1 MDGKKAFP
9 SIAAAL
15 GQVEVELASQAG
27 AIVGDWS
34 ADGSS
39 EEELQRVIGRLFAA
53 QGKLLRPALVL
64 LSAGLVRE
72 PRGRAAQD
80 TLVRLATAVELLHCA
95 SLVHDDI
102 IDGEPLRRGQP
113 TLNRRFGDHVAVL
126 AGDLLYA
133 RCFALLTS
141 LELPRW
147 EQHREIFALFS
158 RTTQLMCLGEIREQ
172 QVLASGARVGFEE
185 YLAIL
190 RHKTAELMSACCR
203 GGALAGGASRELA
216 AELAD
221 FGMSFG
227 LAFQLL
233 DDAADGD
240 APVDQGSDLR
250 AEAQAHLQRARR
262 LLDGLAAGPSRAELE
277 AACDLVLAAP

>member
-1 MDGKKAFP
+1 VDGKRVFP

-15 GQVEVELASQAG
+15 ERVEAELAVQAG
-27 AIVGDWS
+27 AIVADWGS
-34 ADGSS
+34 DGSPR
-39 EEELQRVIGRLFAA
+39 EDLQRVSDRLFAA
-53 QGKLLRPALVL
+53 RGKLLRPALVL
-64 LSAGLVRE
+64 LSAGLVQVQPRASE
-72 PRGRAAQD
+72 P

-113 TLNRRFGDHVAVL
+113 TLNRSFGDHVAVL

-172 QVLASGARVGFEE
+172 QVLAAGARVGFAE
-185 YLAIL
+185 YLEIL

-216 AELAD
+216 GELAD

-240 APVDQGSDLR
+240 APVDRGADLR
-250 AEAQAHLQRARR
+250 TEAQGHLRRARR
-262 LLDGLAAGPSRAELE
+262 LLDGLAAGPSRSELE
-277 AACDLVLAAP
+277 AACDLVLAG